1 MIKITRIETVYPSP
15 IDDEEDYCPD
25 GESSAHD
32 EEVSFRELV
41 ELMRYNNASCSHP
54 SGSVFEW
61 ITTEPYIDPYTG
73 NVEEKTLHYSRE
85 NPSRNAKYWKLAMI
99 ASKVIR

>member
-1 MIKITRIETVYPSP
+1 MIKIVHVDTVFLPPS
-15 IDDEEDYCPD
+15 DDEEDYCPD
-25 GESSAHD
+25 GESSSYD

-41 ELMRYNNASCSHP
+41 ELMRHNSPSTSHP
-54 SGSVFEW
+54 TGSVSEW
-61 ITTEPYIDPYTG
+61 ITTDPYIDPYTG
-73 NVEEKTLHYSRE
+73 KTEEKTLHYSRE